1 MERLTTNKNVSD
13 MGMVELALNCC
24 YIAKDGSGRYRDY
37 EIDMD
42 ERDFVRK
49 LTTTLVGEDLPL
61 QDESFDEEMM
71 DNLGIDPLADVRGLI
86 AIFYRNMWAMAELR
100 EKLKRYEDAEE
111 HGSYGKW
118 IPVSERLP
126 DDGDI
131 RFYMCI
137 VENHEEDL
145 PMFCQYEEDRGFGFW
160 RDYYDGDTLGFIDS
174 EFQTNEEL
182 GYEKVVA
189 WMPLPEPYRESEP
202 HKQTNADRIR
212 NMSDK
217 ELAEFLCKVKSD
229 YQWMEHEFPSEE
241 EHSEWEEWLQSEAD

>member
-1 MERLTTNKNVSD
+1 MTMNCGRWKSIPERCQGISDGQSRMTAAILNFQRDRGFQKGARMERLTTNKNVSD

-71 DNLGIDPLADVRGLI
+71 DNLGIDPFADVRGLI
-86 AIFYRNMWAMAELR
+86 AIFYRNMWSMAELR

-111 HGSYGKW
+111 QGIYGKW

-126 DDGDI
+126 EEPKENEIFDNKPLELYLVSIKGDPYPF
-131 RFYMCI
+131 RA
-137 VENHEEDL
+137 
-145 PMFCQYEEDRGFGFW
+145 FW
-160 RDYYDGDTLGFIDS
+160 NGKF
-174 EFQTNEEL
+174 FTNGWQKCE
-182 GYEKVVA
+182 VTA
-189 WMPLPEPYRESEP
+189 WMPLPEPYRESE
-202 HKQTNADRIR
+202 
-212 NMSDK
+212 
-217 ELAEFLCKVKSD
+217 
-229 YQWMEHEFPSEE
+229 EE
-241 EHSEWEEWLQSEAD
+241 NGK